1 MQKSNTLRI
10 MNHPITMDQAYSII
24 FMDYPDVMSTKDAQK
39 ILGISNKTLL
49 HLIHTEQLRSIKV
62 GRSYRIPKL
71 YLLQFLGIIANENI
85 G

>member
-1 MQKSNTLRI
+1 MNTKLTI
-10 MNHPITMDQAYSII
+10 AQSYSL
-24 FMDYPDVMSTKDAQK
+24 FFTDYPDVLTTKDIRE
-39 ILGISNKTLL
+39 ILGVSTKTLL
-49 HLIHTEQLRSIKV
+49 QLIHTGKLRSIKV

>member
-1 MQKSNTLRI
+1 MNTKLTI
-10 MNHPITMDQAYSII
+10 EQSYSL
-24 FMDYPDVMSTKDAQK
+24 FFTDYPDVLTTKDTRE
-39 ILGISNKTLL
+39 ILGVSTKTLL
-49 HLIHTEQLRSIKV
+49 QLIHAGQLRSIKV

>member
-1 MQKSNTLRI
+1 MNTKFTI
-10 MNHPITMDQAYSII
+10 EQSYSL
-24 FMDYPDVMSTKDAQK
+24 FFRDYPDVLTTKDTRE
-39 ILGISNKTLL
+39 ILGVSNKTLL